1 MYKISLRR
9 KGASKWLSCST
20 DQGSLLS
27 LCQVF
32 ESTDDVEEYMVAE
45 VGQFFEMKDRYLP
58 DSQGFPKWKPIPSG
72 EALSIEK

>member
-32 ESTDDVEEYMVAE
+32 ESTDDVEEYMVGE
-45 VGQFFEMKDRYLP
+45 VGKFFEITDRYLP
-58 DSQGFPKWKPIPSG
+58 DSTGFAKWKPIPEG
-72 EALSIEK
+72 IAKEIQ